1 MTRPQTMAAYQRGIQ
16 KPALCE
22 LLPVREYLDGVMVQT
37 DGSVVAGYELS
48 GLNSFYHD
56 DEMRNR
62 SKHAL
67 EALIRSLPERSMRLQ
82 MRFEITEGL
91 GEVRSLY
98 PRLNR
103 NENRV
108 LQELDRMRL
117 AKWDSNE
124 ERGYYLRHLLHAY
137 FVWNPRTHHEMAE
150 RLQGKRNLFSLSA
163 EKCIQ
168 RNRRDHK
175 DLLSEF
181 SSLLAGVEQT
191 LVGTGMGVRRHT
203 DEEMFQEAKRALNPV
218 WEDRSPLRRPEFA
231 LEYRSARS
239 QVVNTSIEDEQEN
252 YIQVG
257 GLLYAL
263 VSVKDLPDGT
273 FPGILRELMVLDF
286 PITVNA
292 EVTIPDQTKVL
303 EHFKGRLRRMQA
315 AQRDSNGAFK
325 INVEAQVAQS
335 QLQEVLQAV
344 ISSSLKV
351 CNYSM
356 VIAVRTSRP
365 IVSRADLEEARRT
378 LNDRRQ
384 RVVHAVT
391 RMNGARAIPE
401 SLAQRRLF
409 IGSLPGM
416 CQENKRDLSCLTLH
430 GADLL
435 PIEMPWRG
443 TPQSPLMLLET
454 PYRQLI
460 PFSPYDPSIGDANML
475 FLAKSGGGKTF
486 MAQMFLLMMARANP
500 LISIVE
506 RGDSYRPLVEL
517 MGGRVIEVDLEGSET
532 LNPWDLPPGE
542 NQPTKDKIAFLKNLT
557 RHMIGDL
564 GQTDTSLL
572 DNILSEAIAKVYK
585 RAAVRSGNKT
595 PTYTDLKNELSTWT
609 DEERIDHIRQLAQLA
624 GVALRQWTGEK
635 GVYSK
640 LFDRHTTIRTDAN
653 WLFFNIEGL
662 SSDPRLETA
671 MSMLIAQSMSERAS
685 GRSGQPSITVLDECW
700 ALLESPVLAD
710 CVVQLFRTARKRGA
724 SVWGISQTLEDFV
737 GTRQRPKEHGAGIL
751 RNTSVKVIGQQPGDV
766 SPLVEHL
773 SLNEVA
779 LNEIKRFSSP
789 RKGKSAEAL
798 LVLGEKSETTQT
810 VRLVPTPVEYWVA
823 TTYPRE
829 RAYRNYFLTVPRNH
843 GRPLIDLYTE
853 LGQRFP
859 VGLASEDVLP
869 EEASGAVQVA
879 LENAKRARGVAVPA
893 GGAE

>member
-1 MTRPQTMAAYQRGIQ
+1 MMPQTRSKHDDILH

-22 LLPVREYLDGVMVQT
+22 LLPIREYLDGVAVQT
-37 DGSVVAGYELS
+37 DGSVVAGYELA

-56 DEMRNR
+56 DEIRNR
-62 SKHAL
+62 SKHSL

-91 GEVRSLY
+91 GEIRSIY

-108 LQELDRMRL
+108 LQEIDRLRMAR
-117 AKWDSNE
+117 WDESE
-124 ERGYYLRHLLHAY
+124 ARGHYLRHLLHAY
-137 FVWNPRTHHEMAE
+137 FVWNPRIHHEVVE
-150 RLQGKRNLFSLSA
+150 QLQGKKNFFSLSA
-163 EKCIQ
+163 EKCIA
-168 RNRRDHK
+168 RERREHE

-191 LVGTGMGVRRHT
+191 LVATGMGVRRLT
-203 DEEMFQEAKRALNPV
+203 EEELFQEAKRALNPV
-218 WEDRSPLRRPEFA
+218 LNDRSPLRRPEYS
-231 LEYRSARS
+231 LQYRSARS
-239 QVVNTSIEDEQEN
+239 QITNTSVEDEQEN
-252 YIQVG
+252 HIQVG
-257 GLLYAL
+257 GLLYTF
-263 VSVKDLPDGT
+263 VSLKDLPDGT

-286 PITVNA
+286 PIVVNA
-292 EVTIPDQTKVL
+292 EITIPDQTKVL

-315 AQRDSNGAFK
+315 AQLDSNGAFK
-325 INVEAQVAQS
+325 INVEAQVAQR
-335 QLQEVLQAV
+335 QLQDVLQAV

-356 VIAVRTSRP
+356 IIAVRTSKP
-365 IVSRADLEEARRT
+365 IASRADLEDARRT

-384 RVVHAVT
+384 RVIHAVT

-401 SLAQRRLF
+401 SLAQRRLWV
-409 IGSLPGM
+409 GSLPGM
-416 CQENKRDLSCLTLH
+416 SQDNKRDLSCLTLH

-435 PIEMPWRG
+435 PIEMPWHG

-532 LNPWDLPPGE
+532 LNPWDLPLGAT
-542 NQPTKDKIAFLKNLT
+542 QPTKDKVAFLKNLT

-564 GQTDTSLL
+564 GQADTALL
-572 DNILSEAIAKVYK
+572 DNILSEAIVKVYK
-585 RAAVRSGNKT
+585 RASVRAGTKT

-671 MSMLIAQSMSERAS
+671 MSMLIAQAMSERAS
-685 GRSGQPSITVLDECW
+685 GKSGQPSITVLDECW

-737 GTRQRPKEHGAGIL
+737 GTKQRPKEHGAGIL

-766 SPLVEHL
+766 TPLIDHL

-779 LNEIKRFSSP
+779 LGEIKRFSSP
-789 RKGKSAEAL
+789 RKGRSAEAL
-798 LVLGEKSETTQT
+798 LVLGEKAETTQT
-810 VRLVPTPVEYWVA
+810 IRLMPTSVDYWVA

-829 RAYRNYFLTVPRNH
+829 RAYRRYFLELERNRS
-843 GRPLIDLYTE
+843 RPLIDVYVE
-853 LGQRFP
+853 LGQTFP
-859 VGLASEDVLP
+859 QGLAAEEILP
-869 EEASGAVQVA
+869 EEASGSVQAAMEKPIRRAVMGDPAQVG
-879 LENAKRARGVAVPA
+879 RD
-893 GGAE
+893 

>member
-1 MTRPQTMAAYQRGIQ
+1 
-16 KPALCE
+16 
-22 LLPVREYLDGVMVQT
+22 
-37 DGSVVAGYELS
+37 
-48 GLNSFYHD
+48 
-56 DEMRNR
+56 
-62 SKHAL
+62 
-67 EALIRSLPERSMRLQ
+67 MRLQ
-82 MRFEITEGL
+82 MRFEITEGI
-91 GEVRSLY
+91 GDVRAAY
-98 PRLNR
+98 PRMNR
-103 NENRV
+103 NENPV
-108 LQELDRMRL
+108 LQDIDRMRMER
-117 AKWDSNE
+117 WDSNE
-124 ERGYYLRHLLHAY
+124 ARGYYLRHPLHAY
-137 FVWNPRTHHEMAE
+137 FIWNPRTHHELAD
-150 RLQGKRNLFSLSA
+150 RLQGKKKSLFSFSV
-163 EKCIQ
+163 EKCIE
-168 RNRRDHK
+168 RERREHE

-191 LVGTGMGVRRHT
+191 LVATGMGVRRMT
-203 DEEMFQEAKRALNPV
+203 DEEMFQEAKRGLNPV
-218 WEDRSPLRRPEFA
+218 FNDRSPLRRPDYA
-231 LEYRSARS
+231 LQYRSARS
-239 QVVNTSIEDEQEN
+239 QITNTSIEDEQEN
-252 YIQVG
+252 YLQVG
-257 GLLYAL
+257 GLLYTF
-263 VSVKDLPDGT
+263 VSMKDLPDGT
-273 FPGILRELMVLDF
+273 FPGMLRELLVLDF
-286 PITVNA
+286 PIVVDA

-325 INVEAQVAQS
+325 INVEAQVAQN
-335 QLQEVLQAV
+335 QLQDVLQAV

-356 VIAVRTSRP
+356 VIAVRTSKP
-365 IVSRADLEEARRT
+365 IVSRADLEEAQRT

-401 SLAQRRLF
+401 SLAQRRLL

-416 CQENKRDLSCLTLH
+416 GQENKRDLSCLTLH
-430 GADLL
+430 AADLM
-435 PIEMPWRG
+435 PIETPWSG

-475 FLAKSGGGKTF
+475 FMAKSGGGKTF

-517 MGGRVIEVDLEGSET
+517 MGGRVIEVDLEGAET
-532 LNPWDLPPGE
+532 LNPWDLSPGAV
-542 NQPTKDKIAFLKNLT
+542 QPTKDKIAFLKNLT

-585 RAAVRSGNKT
+585 RASVRADNKT
-595 PTYTDLKNELSTWT
+595 PTYTDLRNELSTWT
-609 DEERIDHIRQLAQLA
+609 DEERIEHIRQLAQLA
-624 GVALRQWTGEK
+624 AVALRQWTGEK

-671 MSMLIAQSMSERAS
+671 MSMLIAQAMSERAS
-685 GRSGQPSITVLDECW
+685 GKSGEPSITVLDECW

-737 GTRQRPKEHGAGIL
+737 GTKQRPKEHGAGIL

-779 LNEIKRFSSP
+779 LAEIKRFASP
-789 RKGKSAEAL
+789 RKGKSAEIL
-798 LVLGEKSETTQT
+798 LVLGEKAETTQT
-810 VRLVPTPVEYWVA
+810 IRLVPTPVDYWVA

-829 RAYRNYFLTVPRNH
+829 RAYRTYFFKLERNRK
-843 GRPLIDLYTE
+843 RPLIDVYRE
-853 LGQRFP
+853 LAERFP
-859 VGLASEDVLP
+859 HGLADEEVLP
-869 EEASGAVQVA
+869 EEASGKVQQAVA
-879 LENAKRARGVAVPA
+879 ERRERFAAAGV
-893 GGAE
+893 

>member
-1 MTRPQTMAAYQRGIQ
+1 MMKPQTVAKHDESLR

-22 LLPVREYLDGVMVQT
+22 LLPVREYLDGVMVQV
-37 DGSVVAGYELS
+37 DGSLVAGYELD

-56 DEMRNR
+56 DDMRNR

-82 MRFEITEGL
+82 MRFEITEGI
-91 GEVRSLY
+91 GDVRTAY

-103 NENRV
+103 NENPV
-108 LQELDRMRL
+108 LQEIDRLRMKR
-117 AKWDSNE
+117 WDANAAS
-124 ERGYYLRHLLHAY
+124 GYYLRHLLHAY
-137 FVWNPRTHHEMAE
+137 FIWNPRIHHELAE
-150 RLQGKRNLFSLSA
+150 KLQGKKRSWFSLSV
-163 EKCIQ
+163 EKCID
-168 RNRRDHK
+168 RERRDHE

-191 LVGTGMGVRRHT
+191 LVATGMSVRRMT

-218 WEDRSPLRRPEFA
+218 FDDRSPLRRA
-231 LEYRSARS
+231 DYSLAYRSARS
-239 QVVNTSIEDEQEN
+239 QLTNTSIEDEQES
-252 YIQVG
+252 YLQIG
-257 GLLYAL
+257 GLLYTF
-263 VSVKDLPDGT
+263 VSMKDLPDGT
-273 FPGILRELMVLDF
+273 FPGMLRELLVLDF
-286 PITVNA
+286 PIVVNA
-292 EVTIPDQTKVL
+292 EVTIPDQTKIL
-303 EHFKGRLRRMQA
+303 DHFKGRLRRMQA
-315 AQRDSNGAFK
+315 AQRDSHGGFK

-356 VIAVRTSRP
+356 VIAVRTSKP
-365 IVSRADLEEARRT
+365 IVRRVDLEEAQRT

-409 IGSLPGM
+409 IGNLPGM
-416 CQENKRDLSCLTLH
+416 GQENKRDQSCLTLH
-430 GADLL
+430 AADLL
-435 PIEMPWRG
+435 PIETPWQG
-443 TPQSPLMLLET
+443 TPQSPLLLLDT

-460 PFSPYDPSIGDANML
+460 PFSPYDPAIGDANML
-475 FLAKSGGGKTF
+475 FMAKSGGGKTF

-506 RGDSYRPLVEL
+506 RGDSYRPIVEL
-517 MGGRVIEVDLEGSET
+517 MGGRVIEVNLEGSET

-542 NQPTKDKIAFLKNLT
+542 IQPTKDKIAFLKNLT

-564 GQTDTSLL
+564 GQSDTSLL
-572 DNILSEAIAKVYK
+572 DNILAEAIAKVYK
-585 RAAVRSGNKT
+585 RASVRADNKT
-595 PTYTDLKNELSTWT
+595 PTYTDLRNELSTWT
-609 DEERIDHIRQLAQLA
+609 DEERIDHIRHLAQLA
-624 GVALRQWTGEK
+624 AVALRQWTGDK

-640 LFDRHTTIRTDAN
+640 LFDRHTTIRIDAN

-685 GRSGQPSITVLDECW
+685 GKSGQPSITVLDECW
-700 ALLESPVLAD
+700 SLLESPVLAD

-737 GTRQRPKEHGAGIL
+737 GTKQKPKEHGAGIL
-751 RNTSVKVIGQQPGDV
+751 RNASVKVIGQQPGDV
-766 SPLVEHL
+766 SPLVENL
-773 SLNEVA
+773 GLNDVA
-779 LNEIKRFSSP
+779 LNEIKRFSAP
-789 RKGKSAEAL
+789 RKGRSADVL

-810 VRLVPTPVEYWVA
+810 IRLVPTAVDYWVA

-829 RAYRNYFLTVPRNH
+829 RAYRTFFLALEKSRN
-843 GRPLIDLYTE
+843 RPLIETYRE
-853 LGQRFP
+853 LGERFP
-859 VGLASEDVLP
+859 HGLADVDILP
-869 EEASGAVQVA
+869 EEASGAVQDA
-879 LENAKRARGVAVPA
+879 SAQRRAVNYSAIGV
-893 GGAE
+893 

>member
-1 MTRPQTMAAYQRGIQ
+1 MTRPQTLAAYQRGIQ

-22 LLPVREYLDGVMVQT
+22 LLPIREYLDGVMVQT

-91 GEVRSLY
+91 GEVRSVY

-108 LQELDRMRL
+108 LQELDRMRMVR
-117 AKWDSNE
+117 WDSND
-124 ERGYYLRHLLHAY
+124 ERGFYLRHLLHAY

-150 RLQGKRNLFSLSA
+150 QLQGKRNLFSLSA

-168 RNRRDHK
+168 RNRQEHE

-191 LVGTGMGVRRHT
+191 LVGTGMGVRRLT
-203 DEEMFQEAKRALNPV
+203 DEEMFREAKRALSPV

-239 QVVNTSIEDEQEN
+239 QVTNTSIEDEQEN
-252 YIQVG
+252 YVQIG

-263 VSVKDLPDGT
+263 VSIKDLPDGT

-542 NQPTKDKIAFLKNLT
+542 TQPTKDKIAFLKNLT

-585 RAAVRSGNKT
+585 RALVRAGNKT

-640 LFDRHTTIRTDAN
+640 LFDRHTTIRTDTN

-671 MSMLIAQSMSERAS
+671 MSMLIAQAMSDRAS
-685 GRSGQPSITVLDECW
+685 GKSGQPSITVLDECW

-751 RNTSVKVIGQQPGDV
+751 RNTSVKVVGQQPGDV
-766 SPLVEHL
+766 SPLIEHL

-789 RKGKSAEAL
+789 RKGKSGEAL
-798 LVLGEKSETTQT
+798 LVLGEKAETTQT
-810 VRLVPTPVEYWVA
+810 IRLVPTPVEYWVA

-829 RAYRNYFLTVPRNH
+829 RAYRNYFLNAPRNQ
-843 GRPLIDLYTE
+843 GRPLIDIYGD
-853 LGQRFP
+853 LGQQFP
-859 VGLASEDVLP
+859 HGLASEDLLP
-869 EEASGAVQVA
+869 EEASGGVQAA
-879 LENAKRARGVAVPA
+879 LEGSKRGRNVAVS
-893 GGAE
+893 AEGPK

>member
-1 MTRPQTMAAYQRGIQ
+1 MMTPLTLAKHEESLR

-22 LLPVREYLDGVMVQT
+22 LLPVREYLDGVMVQV
-37 DGSVVAGYELS
+37 DGSLVAGYELS

-56 DEMRNR
+56 DDLRNR

-82 MRFEITEGL
+82 MRFEITEGI
-91 GEVRSLY
+91 GDVRWAY

-103 NENRV
+103 NENAV
-108 LQELDRMRL
+108 LQEIDRLRMQR
-117 AKWDSNE
+117 WDVNE
-124 ERGYYLRHLLHAY
+124 ARGYYLRHLLHAY
-137 FVWNPRTHHEMAE
+137 FIWNPRIHHELAE
-150 RLQGKRNLFSLSA
+150 KLQGKKRSFFSLSV
-163 EKCIQ
+163 EKCAE
-168 RNRRDHK
+168 RERREHE

-191 LVGTGMGVRRHT
+191 LVATGMGVRRMA
-203 DEEMFQEAKRALNPV
+203 DDEMFLEAKRALNPV
-218 WEDRSPLRRPEFA
+218 FDDRSPLRRAEYS
-231 LEYRSARS
+231 LTYRSPRT
-239 QVVNTSIEDEQEN
+239 QITNTSIEDEQEN
-252 YIQVG
+252 YLQIG
-257 GLLYAL
+257 GLLYTL
-263 VSVKDLPDGT
+263 VSMKDLPDGT
-273 FPGILRELMVLDF
+273 FPGILRELLVLDF
-286 PITVNA
+286 PIIVNA
-292 EVTIPDQTKVL
+292 EVTIPDQTKIL

-315 AQRDSNGAFK
+315 AQRDSRGGFK

-351 CNYSM
+351 CNYSL
-356 VIAVRTSRP
+356 VIAVRTSKP
-365 IVSRADLEEARRT
+365 IVSRADLEEAQRT

-401 SLAQRRLF
+401 SLAQRRLL

-416 CQENKRDLSCLTLH
+416 AQENKRDLSCLTLH
-430 GADLL
+430 AADLL
-435 PIEMPWRG
+435 PIETPWQG
-443 TPQSPLMLLET
+443 TPQSPLMLLDT
-454 PYRQLI
+454 PYRHLI

-500 LISIVE
+500 MISIVE

-517 MGGRVIEVDLEGSET
+517 MGGRVIEIDLEGTET

-542 NQPTKDKIAFLKNLT
+542 IQPTKDKIAYLKNLT

-564 GQTDTSLL
+564 GQSDTSLL

-585 RAAVRSGNKT
+585 RVAVRADNKT
-595 PTYTDLKNELSTWT
+595 PTFTDLRNELSTWT
-609 DEERIDHIRQLAQLA
+609 DEERLEHIRQLAQLA
-624 GVALRQWTGEK
+624 AVALRQWTGEK

-662 SSDPRLETA
+662 SVDSRLETA
-671 MSMLIAQSMSERAS
+671 MSMLIAQAMSERAS
-685 GRSGQPSITVLDECW
+685 GKSGQPSITVLDECW
-700 ALLESPVLAD
+700 SLLESPVLAD

-737 GTRQRPKEHGAGIL
+737 GTKQRPKEHGAGIL
-751 RNTSVKVIGQQPGDV
+751 RNASVKVIGQQPGDV

-773 SLNEVA
+773 ALNEVA
-779 LNEIKRFSSP
+779 LSEIKRFSAP
-789 RKGKSAEAL
+789 RKGRSAEAL
-798 LVLGEKSETTQT
+798 LVLGEKAETTQT
-810 VRLVPTPVEYWVA
+810 IRLEPTPVDYWVA

-829 RAYRNYFLTVPRNH
+829 RAYRTYFLGLERNRQ
-843 GRPLIDLYTE
+843 RPLIDLYRE
-853 LGQRFP
+853 LGEQFP
-859 VGLASEDVLP
+859 HGLADVDVLP
-869 EEASGAVQVA
+869 EEASSAVQQASTRRREVNYSA
-879 LENAKRARGVAVPA
+879 VGV
-893 GGAE
+893 

>member
-1 MTRPQTMAAYQRGIQ
+1 MTPRTLAKHNESLR

-22 LLPVREYLDGVMVQT
+22 LLPVREYLDGVMVQA
-37 DGSVVAGYELS
+37 DGSLVAGYHLT

-56 DEMRNR
+56 DDMRNR
-62 SKHAL
+62 SKRAL

-82 MRFEITEGL
+82 MRFEITEGI
-91 GEVRSLY
+91 GDARAMY

-103 NENRV
+103 NENPA
-108 LQELDRMRL
+108 LQEIDRLRMQR
-117 AKWDSNE
+117 WDENRA
-124 ERGYYLRHLLHAY
+124 RGYYLRHLLHAY
-137 FVWNPRTHHEMAE
+137 FIWNPRIHRELTEK
-150 RLQGKRNLFSLSA
+150 LQGKKRSFFSLSV
-163 EKCIQ
+163 EKCID
-168 RNRRDHK
+168 RERREHE

-191 LVGTGMGVRRHT
+191 LVATGMGVGRMT
-203 DEEMFQEAKRALNPV
+203 DEEMFLEAKRALNPV
-218 WEDRSPLRRPEFA
+218 VDDRSPLRRAEYS
-231 LEYRSARS
+231 LIYRSARH
-239 QVVNTSIEDEQEN
+239 QITNTSIEDEEEN
-252 YIQVG
+252 FLQVG
-257 GLLYAL
+257 GLLYTF
-263 VSVKDLPDGT
+263 VSMKDLPDGT
-273 FPGILRELMVLDF
+273 FPGILRELLVLDF
-286 PITVNA
+286 PIIVNA
-292 EVTIPDQTKVL
+292 EITIPDQTKVL

-315 AQRDSNGAFK
+315 AQRDSHGSFK

-351 CNYSM
+351 CSYSM
-356 VIAVRTSRP
+356 VIAVRTSKP
-365 IVSRADLEEARRT
+365 IVSRADLEEAQRT

-409 IGSLPGM
+409 IGNLPGM
-416 CQENKRDLSCLTLH
+416 GQENKRDLSCLTLH

-435 PIEMPWRG
+435 PIETPWQG
-443 TPQSPLMLLET
+443 TPQSPLILLDT

-460 PFSPYDPSIGDANML
+460 PFSPYDPSMGDANML

-542 NQPTKDKIAFLKNLT
+542 IQPTKDKIAFLKNLT

-564 GQTDTSLL
+564 GQSDTSLL
-572 DNILSEAIAKVYK
+572 DNILAEAIAKVYK
-585 RAAVRSGNKT
+585 RTSVRADNKT
-595 PTYTDLKNELSTWT
+595 PTYTDLRNELSTWT
-609 DEERIDHIRQLAQLA
+609 DEDRIDHIRQLAQLA
-624 GVALRQWTGEK
+624 AVALRQWTGEK

-662 SSDPRLETA
+662 SADSRLETA
-671 MSMLIAQSMSERAS
+671 MSMLIAQAMSERAS
-685 GRSGQPSITVLDECW
+685 GKSGEPSITVLDECW
-700 ALLESPVLAD
+700 SLLESPVLAD

-737 GTRQRPKEHGAGIL
+737 GTKHRPKEHGPGIL
-751 RNTSVKVIGQQPGDV
+751 RNASVKVIGQQPGDV

-773 SLNEVA
+773 GLNEVA
-779 LNEIKRFSSP
+779 LSEIKRFSTP
-789 RKGKSAEAL
+789 RKGRSAEVL

-810 VRLVPTPVEYWVA
+810 VRLVPTPVDYWVA

-829 RAYRNYFLTVPRNH
+829 RAYRAYCLRLERN
-843 GRPLIDLYTE
+843 RERSLIDVYRE
-853 LGQRFP
+853 LGERFP
-859 VGLASEDVLP
+859 HGLADVDILP
-869 EEASGAVQVA
+869 EEASGAVQQA
-879 LENAKRARGVAVPA
+879 SARRREINYIAAGV
-893 GGAE
+893 

>member
-1 MTRPQTMAAYQRGIQ
+1 MMPLTNAKHQESLR

-22 LLPVREYLDGVMVQT
+22 LLPVREYLDGIMVQV
-37 DGSVVAGYELS
+37 DGSVVAGYDLT
-48 GLNSFYHD
+48 GINSFYHD
-56 DEMRNR
+56 DDMRNR
-62 SKHAL
+62 SKRGL
-67 EALIRSLPERSMRLQ
+67 EALIRSLPERAMRLQ
-82 MRFEITEGL
+82 MRFEITEGI
-91 GEVRSLY
+91 GDVRRAY
-98 PRLNR
+98 PALNR
-103 NENRV
+103 NENLV
-108 LQELDRMRL
+108 LQEIDRLRMQ
-117 AKWDSNE
+117 KWDANQAK
-124 ERGYYLRHLLHAY
+124 GHYLRHLLHAY
-137 FVWNPRTHHEMAE
+137 FVWNPRIHHELADK
-150 RLQGKRNLFSLSA
+150 LQGKKRSLFSMSV
-163 EKCIQ
+163 EKCIE
-168 RNRRDHK
+168 RERREHE

-181 SSLLAGVEQT
+181 GSLLAGVEQT
-191 LVGTGMGVRRHT
+191 LVATGMGVRRMS
-203 DEEMFQEAKRALNPV
+203 DEEMFLEAKRALNPAHD
-218 WEDRSPLRRPEFA
+218 DRSPLRRSDYC

-239 QVVNTSIEDEQEN
+239 QITNTSIEDEQEN
-252 YIQVG
+252 YLQIG
-257 GLLYAL
+257 GVLY
-263 VSVKDLPDGT
+263 SFISMKDLPDGT
-273 FPGILRELMVLDF
+273 FPGILRELLVLDF
-286 PITVNA
+286 PIIVNA
-292 EVTIPDQTKVL
+292 EVTIPDQTKIL

-315 AQRDSNGAFK
+315 AQRDSSGAFK

-356 VIAVRTSRP
+356 VIAIRTSKP
-365 IVSRADLEEARRT
+365 IVSRADLEDAQRI

-435 PIEMPWRG
+435 PIETPWQG
-443 TPQSPLMLLET
+443 TPQSPLLLLET

-475 FLAKSGGGKTF
+475 FMAKSGGGKTF

-532 LNPWDLPPGE
+532 LNPWDLPRNE
-542 NQPTKDKIAFLKNLT
+542 IQPTKDKIAFLKNLT

-564 GQTDTSLL
+564 GQSDTSLL

-585 RAAVRSGNKT
+585 RASVRADNKT
-595 PTYTDLKNELSTWT
+595 PTYTDLRNELSTWT
-609 DEERIDHIRQLAQLA
+609 DEERIEHIRQLAQLA
-624 GVALRQWTGEK
+624 AVALRQWTGEK

-671 MSMLIAQSMSERAS
+671 MSMLIAQAMSDRAS

-751 RNTSVKVIGQQPGDV
+751 RNASVKVIGQQPGDV
-766 SPLVEHL
+766 SPLIEHL
-773 SLNEVA
+773 ALNDVA
-779 LNEIKRFSSP
+779 LSEIKRFSSP
-789 RKGKSAEAL
+789 RKGKSAEVL

-810 VRLVPTPVEYWVA
+810 IRLIPTPVDYWVA

-829 RAYRNYFLTVPRNH
+829 RAYRAYF
-843 GRPLIDLYTE
+843 
-853 LGQRFP
+853 
-859 VGLASEDVLP
+859 VGLEQSRSLSPIEVYRQLGDLFPNGLADVEMLP
-869 EEASGAVQVA
+869 EEASGAVQLAAAQQSHRRV
-879 LENAKRARGVAVPA
+879 RA
-893 GGAE
+893 AEV

>member
-1 MTRPQTMAAYQRGIQ
+1 
-16 KPALCE
+16 
-22 LLPVREYLDGVMVQT
+22 
-37 DGSVVAGYELS
+37 
-48 GLNSFYHD
+48 
-56 DEMRNR
+56 
-62 SKHAL
+62 
-67 EALIRSLPERSMRLQ
+67 RLQ

-91 GEVRSLY
+91 GEVRSIY

-103 NENRV
+103 NENSV
-108 LQELDRMRL
+108 LQKLDRMRI
-117 AKWDSNE
+117 ARWDSNE
-124 ERGYYLRHLLHAY
+124 ERGFYLRHLLHAY
-137 FVWNPRTHHEMAE
+137 FVWNPSTHHEMAE
-150 RLQGKRNLFSLSA
+150 RLQGKRNLFNLSA
-163 EKCIQ
+163 AKCIQ
-168 RNRRDHK
+168 RTRQDHE

-191 LVGTGMGVRRHT
+191 LVGTGMEVRRLT
-203 DEEMFQEAKRALNPV
+203 DEEMFLEAKRALNPV
-218 WEDRSPLRRPEFA
+218 LDDRSSLRRPEFA
-231 LEYRSARS
+231 LAYRSARS
-239 QVVNTSIEDEQEN
+239 QVTNTSIEDEQEN
-252 YIQVG
+252 YIQIG

-365 IVSRADLEEARRT
+365 IVSRADLEDARRL

-416 CQENKRDLSCLTLH
+416 CRENKRDLSCLTLH

-542 NQPTKDKIAFLKNLT
+542 SQPTKDKIAFLKNLT

-585 RAAVRSGNKT
+585 RASVRSGNKT

-671 MSMLIAQSMSERAS
+671 MSMLIAQAMSDRAS
-685 GRSGQPSITVLDECW
+685 GKSGQPSITVLDECW

-737 GTRQRPKEHGAGIL
+737 GTRQRPKE
-751 RNTSVKVIGQQPGDV
+751 
-766 SPLVEHL
+766 
-773 SLNEVA
+773 
-779 LNEIKRFSSP
+779 
-789 RKGKSAEAL
+789 
-798 LVLGEKSETTQT
+798 
-810 VRLVPTPVEYWVA
+810 
-823 TTYPRE
+823 
-829 RAYRNYFLTVPRNH
+829 
-843 GRPLIDLYTE
+843 
-853 LGQRFP
+853 
-859 VGLASEDVLP
+859 
-869 EEASGAVQVA
+869 
-879 LENAKRARGVAVPA
+879 
-893 GGAE
+893 

>member
-1 MTRPQTMAAYQRGIQ
+1 MMKPQTLAKHDESLR

-22 LLPVREYLDGVMVQT
+22 LLPVREYLDGAMVQA
-37 DGSVVAGYELS
+37 DGSLVAGYELD

-56 DEMRNR
+56 DDMRNR

-82 MRFEITEGL
+82 MRFEIAEGI
-91 GEVRSLY
+91 GDVRSAY

-103 NENRV
+103 NDNPV
-108 LQELDRMRL
+108 LQQIDRLRMER
-117 AKWDSNE
+117 WDARAAN
-124 ERGYYLRHLLHAY
+124 GYYLRHLLHAY
-137 FVWNPRTHHEMAE
+137 FIWNPRIHHELAE
-150 RLQGKRNLFSLSA
+150 KLQGKKKSWFSLSV

-168 RNRRDHK
+168 RERREHE
-175 DLLSEF
+175 DLFSEF

-191 LVGTGMGVRRHT
+191 LVATGMGVRRMT
-203 DEEMFQEAKRALNPV
+203 DEEMFLEAKRALNPTFD
-218 WEDRSPLRRPEFA
+218 DRSPLRHAEYSLA
-231 LEYRSARS
+231 YRSARS
-239 QVVNTSIEDEQEN
+239 QITNTSIEDEQEN
-252 YIQVG
+252 YLQVG
-257 GLLYAL
+257 GLLYTF
-263 VSVKDLPDGT
+263 VSMKDLPDGT
-273 FPGILRELMVLDF
+273 FPGMLRELLVLDF
-286 PITVNA
+286 PIVVNA
-292 EVTIPDQTKVL
+292 EVTIPDQTKIL
-303 EHFKGRLRRMQA
+303 EHFKSRLRRMQA
-315 AQRDSNGAFK
+315 AQRDSHGGFK

-356 VIAVRTSRP
+356 VIAVRTSKPIFTRP
-365 IVSRADLEEARRT
+365 DLEEAQRT
-378 LNDRRQ
+378 LHERRQ

-409 IGSLPGM
+409 VGSLPGM
-416 CQENKRDLSCLTLH
+416 GQENKRDSSCLTLH
-430 GADLL
+430 AADLL
-435 PIEMPWRG
+435 PIETPWVG
-443 TPQSPLMLLET
+443 TPQSPLLLLDT

-460 PFSPYDPSIGDANML
+460 PFSPYDPAMGDANML
-475 FLAKSGGGKTF
+475 FMAKSGGGKTF

-542 NQPTKDKIAFLKNLT
+542 IQPTKDKIAFLKNLT

-564 GQTDTSLL
+564 GQSDTSLL
-572 DNILSEAIAKVYK
+572 DNILSEAIGKVYK
-585 RAAVRSGNKT
+585 RASVRADNKT
-595 PTYTDLKNELSTWT
+595 PTYTDLRNELSTWT
-609 DEERIDHIRQLAQLA
+609 DEERIEHIRHLAQLA
-624 GVALRQWTGEK
+624 AVALRQWTGDK

-662 SSDPRLETA
+662 SSDSRLETA
-671 MSMLIAQSMSERAS
+671 MSMLIAQAMSERAS
-685 GRSGQPSITVLDECW
+685 GKSGQPSITVLDECW

-737 GTRQRPKEHGAGIL
+737 GTKQKPKEHGAGIL
-751 RNTSVKVIGQQPGDV
+751 RNASVKVIGQQPGDV
-766 SPLVEHL
+766 SPLVENL
-773 SLNEVA
+773 ALNEVA
-779 LNEIKRFSSP
+779 LNEIKRFSTP
-789 RKGKSAEAL
+789 QKGRSADIL

-810 VRLVPTPVEYWVA
+810 IRLVPTPVDYWVA

-829 RAYRNYFLTVPRNH
+829 RAYRAYILALERNRN
-843 GRPLIDLYTE
+843 RPLIEMYRE
-853 LGQRFP
+853 LGERFP
-859 VGLASEDVLP
+859 HGLAAMDVLP
-869 EEASGAVQVA
+869 EEASGAVQQASAQQRVVNYSA
-879 LENAKRARGVAVPA
+879 IGV
-893 GGAE
+893 

>member
-1 MTRPQTMAAYQRGIQ
+1 MTPRTLAKHDESLR

-22 LLPVREYLDGVMVQT
+22 LLPVREYLDGVMVQV
-37 DGSVVAGYELS
+37 DGSLVAGYELA

-56 DEMRNR
+56 DDLRNR

-82 MRFEITEGL
+82 MRFEITEGI
-91 GEVRSLY
+91 GDARSAY

-103 NENRV
+103 NENPA
-108 LQELDRMRL
+108 LQEIDRLRMKR
-117 AKWDSNE
+117 WDANE
-124 ERGYYLRHLLHAY
+124 ARGYFMRHLLHAY
-137 FVWNPRTHHEMAE
+137 FIWNPRVHHELAE
-150 RLQGKRNLFSLSA
+150 KLQGKKRSLFSLSV
-163 EKCIQ
+163 EKCIE
-168 RNRRDHK
+168 RERREHE

-191 LVGTGMGVRRHT
+191 LVATGMGVRRMA
-203 DEEMFQEAKRALNPV
+203 DDEMFLEAKRALNPTFD
-218 WEDRSPLRRPEFA
+218 DRSPLRRAEFS
-231 LEYRSARS
+231 LTYRSARG
-239 QVVNTSIEDEQEN
+239 QITNTSIEDEQEN
-252 YIQVG
+252 YMQVG
-257 GLLYAL
+257 GLLYTF
-263 VSVKDLPDGT
+263 VSMKDLPDGT
-273 FPGILRELMVLDF
+273 FPGILRELLVLDF
-286 PITVNA
+286 PIVVNA
-292 EVTIPDQTKVL
+292 EVTIPDQTKIL

-315 AQRDSNGAFK
+315 AQRDSHGAFK

-351 CNYSM
+351 CSYSL
-356 VIAVRTSRP
+356 VIAVRTSKP
-365 IVSRADLEEARRT
+365 IVSRADLEEAQRT

-416 CQENKRDLSCLTLH
+416 SQENKRDLNCLTLH

-435 PIEMPWRG
+435 PIEMPWQG
-443 TPQSPLMLLET
+443 TPQSPLMLLDT

-460 PFSPYDPSIGDANML
+460 PFSPNDPSMGDANML

-500 LISIVE
+500 LISIIE

-532 LNPWDLPPGE
+532 LNPWDLPPAE
-542 NQPTKDKIAFLKNLT
+542 IQPTKDKIAFLTNLT

-564 GQTDTSLL
+564 GQSDTSLL

-585 RAAVRSGNKT
+585 RVAVRADNKT
-595 PTYTDLKNELSTWT
+595 PTYTDLRNELSTWT
-609 DEERIDHIRQLAQLA
+609 DEERLEHIRQLAQLA
-624 GVALRQWTGEK
+624 AVALRQWTGEK

-662 SSDPRLETA
+662 SADSRLETA
-671 MSMLIAQSMSERAS
+671 MSMLIAQAMSERAS
-685 GRSGQPSITVLDECW
+685 GKSGQPSITVLDECW
-700 ALLESPVLAD
+700 SLLESPVLAD

-737 GTRQRPKEHGAGIL
+737 GTKQRPKEHGAGIL
-751 RNTSVKVIGQQPGDV
+751 RNASVKVIGQQPGDV

-773 SLNEVA
+773 ALNEVA
-779 LNEIKRFSSP
+779 LSEIKRFSAP
-789 RKGKSAEAL
+789 RKGKSAEVL

-810 VRLVPTPVEYWVA
+810 IRLVPTPVDYWVA

-829 RAYRNYFLTVPRNH
+829 RAYRTYFLGLERN
-843 GRPLIDLYTE
+843 RRRSLIHRYRE
-853 LGQRFP
+853 LGERFP
-859 VGLASEDVLP
+859 HGLADANILP
-869 EEASGAVQVA
+869 EEASGDVQQASARRREVNYSAV
-879 LENAKRARGVAVPA
+879 GV
-893 GGAE
+893 

>member
-1 MTRPQTMAAYQRGIQ
+1 MAAYQRGIQ

-22 LLPVREYLDGVMVQT
+22 LLPVREYLDGVMVQI

-91 GEVRSLY
+91 GEVRSVY

-108 LQELDRMRL
+108 LQELDRMRM
-117 AKWDSNE
+117 ARWDSNQ
-124 ERGYYLRHLLHAY
+124 ERGFYLRHILHAY

-168 RNRRDHK
+168 RSRQEHE

-191 LVGTGMGVRRHT
+191 LVGTGMIVRRFT
-203 DEEMFQEAKRALNPV
+203 DEEMFHEAKRALNPV

-239 QVVNTSIEDEQEN
+239 QVTNTSIEDEQEN
-252 YIQVG
+252 YIQIG
-257 GLLYAL
+257 GLLFAL

-286 PITVNA
+286 PITVNT

-356 VIAVRTSRP
+356 VIAIRTSRP
-365 IVSRADLEEARRT
+365 IVSRADLEDARRT

-430 GADLL
+430 GADML

-542 NQPTKDKIAFLKNLT
+542 SQPTKDKIAFLKNLT

-585 RAAVRSGNKT
+585 RAAVRAGNKT

-662 SSDPRLETA
+662 SADPRLETA
-671 MSMLIAQSMSERAS
+671 MSMLIAQAMSERAS
-685 GRSGQPSITVLDECW
+685 GKSGQPSITVLDECW

-766 SPLVEHL
+766 SPLIEHL

-779 LNEIKRFSSP
+779 LNEIKRFSAP

-810 VRLVPTPVEYWVA
+810 IRLVPTPVEYWVA

-829 RAYRNYFLTVPRNH
+829 RAYRNYFLAAGRKH
-843 GRPLIDLYTE
+843 GRPLIDLYAE

-859 VGLASEDVLP
+859 QGLASEDVLP
-869 EEASGAVQVA
+869 EEASGAVQA
-879 LENAKRARGVAVPA
+879 AIEGSKRARTIAVPA
-893 GGAE
+893 GGVE

>member
-1 MTRPQTMAAYQRGIQ
+1 MMKPQTLAKHDESLR

-22 LLPVREYLDGVMVQT
+22 LLPVREYLDGVMVQV
-37 DGSVVAGYELS
+37 DGSLVAGYELD

-56 DEMRNR
+56 DDMRNR

-67 EALIRSLPERSMRLQ
+67 EALIRSLPERSIRLQ
-82 MRFEITEGL
+82 MRFEITEGI
-91 GEVRSLY
+91 GDVRSSY

-103 NENRV
+103 NENPG
-108 LQELDRMRL
+108 LQEIDRLRMKR
-117 AKWDSNE
+117 WDANAA
-124 ERGYYLRHLLHAY
+124 RGHYLRHLLHAY
-137 FVWNPRTHHEMAE
+137 FIWNPRIHHELAE
-150 RLQGKRNLFSLSA
+150 KLQGKKKSWFSLSV
-163 EKCIQ
+163 EKCIDRQ
-168 RNRRDHK
+168 RREHE

-191 LVGTGMGVRRHT
+191 LVATGMGARRMT
-203 DEEMFQEAKRALNPV
+203 DEEMFREAKRALNPV
-218 WEDRSPLRRPEFA
+218 FDDPSPLRRA
-231 LEYRSARS
+231 DYSLAYRSARS
-239 QVVNTSIEDEQEN
+239 QIVNTSIEDEQEN
-252 YIQVG
+252 YLQVG
-257 GLLYAL
+257 GLLYTF
-263 VSVKDLPDGT
+263 VSMKDLPDGT
-273 FPGILRELMVLDF
+273 FPGILRELLVLDF
-286 PITVNA
+286 PIVVNA
-292 EVTIPDQTKVL
+292 EVTIPDQTKIL

-315 AQRDSNGAFK
+315 AQRDSHGGFK

-356 VIAVRTSRP
+356 VISVRTSKP
-365 IVSRADLEEARRT
+365 IVSRADIEDART

-409 IGSLPGM
+409 IGNLPGM
-416 CQENKRDLSCLTLH
+416 GQENKRDLSCLTLH
-430 GADLL
+430 AADLL
-435 PIEMPWRG
+435 PIETPWQG
-443 TPQSPLMLLET
+443 TPQSPLLLLDT

-460 PFSPYDPSIGDANML
+460 PFSPYDPSMGDANML
-475 FLAKSGGGKTF
+475 FMAKSGGGKTF
-486 MAQMFLLMMARANP
+486 MAEMFLLMMARANP

-506 RGDSYRPLVEL
+506 RGDSYRPIVEL

-542 NQPTKDKIAFLKNLT
+542 IQPTKDKIAFLKNLT

-564 GQTDTSLL
+564 GQSDTSLL

-585 RAAVRSGNKT
+585 RASVRADNKT
-595 PTYTDLKNELSTWT
+595 PTYTDLRNELSTWT
-609 DEERIDHIRQLAQLA
+609 DEERIDHIRHLAQLA
-624 GVALRQWTGEK
+624 AVALRQWTGDK

-671 MSMLIAQSMSERAS
+671 MSMLIAQAMSERAS
-685 GRSGQPSITVLDECW
+685 GKSGQPSITVLDECW
-700 ALLESPVLAD
+700 SLLESPVLAD

-737 GTRQRPKEHGAGIL
+737 GTRQKPKEHGAGIL
-751 RNTSVKVIGQQPGDV
+751 RNASVKVIGQQPGDV
-766 SPLVEHL
+766 SPLVENL
-773 SLNEVA
+773 ALNDVA
-779 LNEIKRFSSP
+779 LNEIKRFSAP
-789 RKGKSAEAL
+789 RKGRSADVL

-810 VRLVPTPVEYWVA
+810 IRLVPTPVDYWVA

-829 RAYRNYFLTVPRNH
+829 RAYRAYFLALEKSRN
-843 GRPLIDLYTE
+843 RPLIETYRE
-853 LGQRFP
+853 LGERFP
-859 VGLASEDVLP
+859 HGLADVGILP
-869 EEASGAVQVA
+869 EEASGAVQEA
-879 LENAKRARGVAVPA
+879 CAQRRAINYSAIGV
-893 GGAE
+893 

>member
-1 MTRPQTMAAYQRGIQ
+1 MR

-22 LLPVREYLDGVMVQT
+22 LLPVREYLNGVMVRV
-37 DGSVVAGYELS
+37 DGSLVAGYELA

-56 DEMRNR
+56 DDMRNR
-62 SKHAL
+62 SKHSL
-67 EALIRSLPERSMRLQ
+67 EALVRSLPERSMRLQ
-82 MRFEITEGL
+82 MRFEITEGI

-98 PRLNR
+98 PRMNR
-103 NENRV
+103 NESPV
-108 LQELDRMRL
+108 LQATDRLRMER
-117 AKWDSNE
+117 WDANDG
-124 ERGYYLRHLLHAY
+124 RGYYLRHLLHAY
-137 FVWNPRTHHEMAE
+137 FIWNPRVHHELAD
-150 RLQGKRNLFSLSA
+150 RLQGRKRSYFSLSA
-163 EKCIQ
+163 EKCIE
-168 RNRRDHK
+168 RSRRDHE

-181 SSLLAGVEQT
+181 SSLMAGVEQT
-191 LVGTGMGVRRHT
+191 LVATGMGVRRMT

-218 WEDRSPLRRPEFA
+218 LDERSPLRRPEYS
-231 LEYRSARS
+231 LTYRSARS
-239 QVVNTSIEDEQEN
+239 QIVNTSIEDEQEN
-252 YIQVG
+252 HFQIG
-257 GLLYAL
+257 GLLY
-263 VSVKDLPDGT
+263 SVVCMKALPDGT
-273 FPGILRELMVLDF
+273 FPGILRELVVLDF
-286 PITVNA
+286 PIVVNA
-292 EVTIPDQTKVL
+292 EVTIPDQAKVL

-315 AQRDSNGAFK
+315 AQRDSQGGFK

-335 QLQEVLQAV
+335 QLQDVLQAV

-351 CNYSM
+351 CDYSM
-356 VIAVRTSRP
+356 AIVVRTSKP
-365 IVSRADLEEARRT
+365 IVSRTDVEESQRI

-401 SLAQRRLF
+401 SLAQRRLWF
-409 IGSLPGM
+409 GSLPGM
-416 CQENKRDLSCLTLH
+416 AQENKREVSCLTLH
-430 GADLL
+430 SADLL
-435 PIEMPWRG
+435 PVEMPWRG

-475 FLAKSGGGKTF
+475 FMAKSGGGKTF

-532 LNPWDLPPGE
+532 INPWDLPSKE
-542 NQPTKDKIAFLKNLT
+542 TQPAKDKIAFLKNLT

-585 RAAVRSGNKT
+585 RAAVRAGNKT
-595 PTYTDLKNELSTWT
+595 PTYIDLRNELATWT
-609 DEERIDHIRQLAQLA
+609 DEERIEHIRQLAQLA
-624 GVALRQWTGEK
+624 AVALRQWTGEK

-640 LFDRHTTIRTDAN
+640 LFDRHTTMRTDAN

-662 SSDPRLETA
+662 SSDARLETA
-671 MSMLIAQSMSERAS
+671 MSMLIAQAMSERAS
-685 GRSGQPSITVLDECW
+685 GKSGQPAITVLDECW

-773 SLNEVA
+773 SLNEIA
-779 LNEIKRFSSP
+779 LNEIKRFSAP
-789 RKGKSAEAL
+789 RKGRSAEAL

-810 VRLVPTPVEYWVA
+810 IRLAPTPIDYWVA
-823 TTYPRE
+823 TTYARE
-829 RAYRNYFLTVPRNH
+829 RAYRSYFLQLEDNRK
-843 GRPLIDLYTE
+843 RPLIEVYRE
-853 LGQRFP
+853 LAKRFP
-859 VGLASEDVLP
+859 QGLADEEMLP
-869 EEASGAVQVA
+869 EEASGAVQ
-879 LENAKRARGVAVPA
+879 RAATRKP
-893 GGAE
+893 

>member
-1 MTRPQTMAAYQRGIQ
+1 MTPRTLAKHNESLR

-22 LLPVREYLDGVMVQT
+22 LLPVREYLDGVMVQV
-37 DGSVVAGYELS
+37 DGSLVAGYELA

-56 DEMRNR
+56 DDMRNR

-82 MRFEITEGL
+82 MRFEITEGI
-91 GEVRSLY
+91 GDFRAMY

-103 NENRV
+103 NENPV
-108 LQELDRMRL
+108 LQEIDRLRMRR
-117 AKWDSNE
+117 WDANASQ
-124 ERGYYLRHLLHAY
+124 GYYLRHLLHAY
-137 FVWNPRTHHEMAE
+137 FIWNPRIHHELAE
-150 RLQGKRNLFSLSA
+150 KLQGKKRPFFSLSA
-163 EKCIQ
+163 EKCID
-168 RNRRDHK
+168 RERREHE

-191 LVGTGMGVRRHT
+191 LVATGMGVRRMS
-203 DEEMFQEAKRALNPV
+203 DEEMFLEAKRALNPV
-218 WEDRSPLRRPEFA
+218 LDDRSPLRRPDYS
-231 LEYRSARS
+231 LMYRSARS
-239 QVVNTSIEDEQEN
+239 QITNTSIEDEQEN
-252 YIQVG
+252 YLQVG
-257 GLLYAL
+257 GLLYTF
-263 VSVKDLPDGT
+263 VSMKDLPDGT
-273 FPGILRELMVLDF
+273 FPGILRELLVLDF
-286 PITVNA
+286 PIIVNA
-292 EVTIPDQTKVL
+292 EVTIPDQTKIL

-315 AQRDSNGAFK
+315 AQRDSHGGFK
-325 INVEAQVAQS
+325 INIEAQVAQS

-365 IVSRADLEEARRT
+365 IVSRGDLEEAQRT

-409 IGSLPGM
+409 IGNLPGM
-416 CQENKRDLSCLTLH
+416 GQENKRDLSCLTLH
-430 GADLL
+430 AADLL
-435 PIEMPWRG
+435 PIETPWHG
-443 TPQSPLMLLET
+443 TPQSPLILLDT

-460 PFSPYDPSIGDANML
+460 PFSPYDPSMGDANML
-475 FLAKSGGGKTF
+475 FMAKSGGGKTF

-532 LNPWDLPPGE
+532 LNPWDLPFGE
-542 NQPTKDKIAFLKNLT
+542 VQPTKDKIAFLKNLT

-564 GQTDTSLL
+564 GQSDTSLL

-585 RAAVRSGNKT
+585 RVAVRADNKT
-595 PTYTDLKNELSTWT
+595 PTFTDLRNELSTWT
-609 DEERIDHIRQLAQLA
+609 DEERLDHIRQLAQLA
-624 GVALRQWTGEK
+624 AVALRQWTGEK

-662 SSDPRLETA
+662 SADSRLETA
-671 MSMLIAQSMSERAS
+671 MSMLIAQAMSERAS
-685 GRSGQPSITVLDECW
+685 GKSGQPSITVLDECW

-737 GTRQRPKEHGAGIL
+737 GTKQRPKEHGAGIL
-751 RNTSVKVIGQQPGDV
+751 RNASVKVIGQQPGDV

-773 SLNEVA
+773 ALNEVA
-779 LNEIKRFSSP
+779 LSEVKRFSTP
-789 RKGKSAEAL
+789 RKGRSAEVL

-810 VRLVPTPVEYWVA
+810 VRLVPTPVDYWVA

-829 RAYRNYFLTVPRNH
+829 RAYRAYFLGLERNRQ
-843 GRPLIDLYTE
+843 RPLIDLYRE
-853 LGQRFP
+853 LGDRFP
-859 VGLASEDVLP
+859 HGLADVDILP

-879 LENAKRARGVAVPA
+879 SARRREINYSAVGV
-893 GGAE
+893 

>member
-1 MTRPQTMAAYQRGIQ
+1 MTMPITVSKYENSLR

-22 LLPVREYLDGVMVQT
+22 LLPAREYLDGVMVQV
-37 DGSVVAGYELS
+37 DGSLVAGYELT

-56 DEMRNR
+56 DTMRNR

-82 MRFEITEGL
+82 MRFEIAEGI
-91 GEVRSLY
+91 GDVRTAY
-98 PRLNR
+98 PQLNR
-103 NENRV
+103 NENPV
-108 LQELDRMRL
+108 LQEIDRVRMHQ
-117 AKWDSNE
+117 WDANDT
-124 ERGYYLRHLLHAY
+124 RGHYLRHLLHAY
-137 FVWNPRTHHEMAE
+137 LVWNPRIHHELADK
-150 RLQGKRNLFSLSA
+150 LQGKKKPLFSLA
-163 EKCIQ
+163 VEKCVA
-168 RNRRDHK
+168 RERREHE

-181 SSLLAGVEQT
+181 GSLLAGVEQT
-191 LVGTGMGVRRHT
+191 LGATGMGVRRMADH
-203 DEEMFQEAKRALNPV
+203 EMFLETKRALNPSLD
-218 WEDRSPLRRPEFA
+218 DRSPLRRPEYS
-231 LEYRSARS
+231 LSYRSARS
-239 QVVNTSIEDEQEN
+239 QITNTSIEDEQES
-252 YIQVG
+252 YLQVG
-257 GLLYAL
+257 GFLYTL

-273 FPGILRELMVLDF
+273 FPGILRELLVLDF
-286 PITVNA
+286 PIVVNA
-292 EVTIPDQTKVL
+292 EVTIPDQTKIL

-325 INVEAQVAQS
+325 INVEAQVAQN

-351 CNYSM
+351 CSYSM
-356 VIAVRTSRP
+356 VIAVRTSKP
-365 IVSRADLEEARRT
+365 IVSRADMDEAQRV

-416 CQENKRDLSCLTLH
+416 GQETKRELNCLTLH

-435 PIEMPWRG
+435 PIETPWQG
-443 TPQSPLMLLET
+443 TPQSPLILLET

-460 PFSPYDPSIGDANML
+460 PFSPYDPSMGDANML
-475 FLAKSGGGKTF
+475 FMAKSGGGKTF

-542 NQPTKDKIAFLKNLT
+542 IQPTKDKIAFLKNLT

-564 GQTDTSLL
+564 GQSDTSLL

-585 RAAVRSGNKT
+585 RASVRADNKT
-595 PTYTDLKNELSTWT
+595 PTYLDLRNELSTWT
-609 DEERIDHIRQLAQLA
+609 DEERIEHIRALAQLA
-624 GVALRQWTGEK
+624 AVALRQWTGEK

-653 WLFFNIEGL
+653 WLFFNTEGL

-671 MSMLIAQSMSERAS
+671 MSMLIAQAMSERAS
-685 GRSGQPSITVLDECW
+685 GKSGQPSITVLDECW
-700 ALLESPVLAD
+700 SLLESPVLAD

-737 GTRQRPKEHGAGIL
+737 GTKQRPKEHGAGIL

-773 SLNEVA
+773 ALNEVA
-779 LNEIKRFSSP
+779 LNEIKRFSAP
-789 RKGKSAEAL
+789 RKGRSAEVL

-810 VRLVPTPVEYWVA
+810 IRLVPTSLDYWVA

-829 RAYRNYFLTVPRNH
+829 RAYRAYFLGLDRYRR
-843 GRPLIDLYTE
+843 RPLIDLYKE
-853 LGQRFP
+853 LAEQFP
-859 VGLASEDVLP
+859 HGLADVDILP
-869 EEASGAVQVA
+869 EELSGAVQEALSVRRPINYVA
-879 LENAKRARGVAVPA
+879 A
-893 GGAE
+893 GA

>member
-1 MTRPQTMAAYQRGIQ
+1 MMPLTRAKHDDILR

-22 LLPVREYLDGVMVQT
+22 LLPIREYLDGVAVQT
-37 DGSVVAGYELS
+37 DGSVIAGYELA

-56 DEMRNR
+56 DEIRNR
-62 SKHAL
+62 SKHSL

-91 GEVRSLY
+91 GEVRSMY

-108 LQELDRMRL
+108 LQEIDRLRMDR
-117 AKWDSNE
+117 WDE
-124 ERGYYLRHLLHAY
+124 HEARGHYLRHLLHAY
-137 FVWNPRTHHEMAE
+137 FVWNPRIHHEMVDQL
-150 RLQGKRNLFSLSA
+150 RGKKNYFSLSV
-163 EKCIQ
+163 EKCIE
-168 RNRRDHK
+168 RERREHE

-191 LVGTGMGVRRHT
+191 LVATGMGVRRLT
-203 DEEMFQEAKRALNPV
+203 EEELFLEAKRALNPV
-218 WEDRSPLRRPEFA
+218 LNDRSPLRRPEYS
-231 LEYRSARS
+231 LQYRSARS
-239 QVVNTSIEDEQEN
+239 QITNTSVEDEQEN
-252 YIQVG
+252 HIQVG
-257 GLLYAL
+257 GLLYTF
-263 VSVKDLPDGT
+263 VSLKDLPDGT

-286 PITVNA
+286 PIVVNS
-292 EVTIPDQTKVL
+292 EITIPDQTKVL

-315 AQRDSNGAFK
+315 AQLDSNGAFK
-325 INVEAQVAQS
+325 INVEAQVAQR
-335 QLQEVLQAV
+335 QLQDVLQAV
-344 ISSSLKV
+344 ISSSLKI

-356 VIAVRTSRP
+356 IIAVRTSKP
-365 IVSRADLEEARRT
+365 ISSRADLEDARRT

-401 SLAQRRLF
+401 SLAQRRLWV
-409 IGSLPGM
+409 GSLPGM
-416 CQENKRDLSCLTLH
+416 SQDNKRDLSCLTLH

-435 PIEMPWRG
+435 PIEMPWYG

-532 LNPWDLPPGE
+532 LNPWDLPPGAT
-542 NQPTKDKIAFLKNLT
+542 QPTKDKVAFLKNLT

-564 GQTDTSLL
+564 GQADTALL
-572 DNILSEAIAKVYK
+572 DNILSEAIVKVYK
-585 RAAVRSGNKT
+585 RASVRAGTKT

-640 LFDRHTTIRTDAN
+640 LFDRHTTIRTDTN

-671 MSMLIAQSMSERAS
+671 MSMLIAQAMSERAS
-685 GRSGQPSITVLDECW
+685 GKSGQPSITVLDECW

-724 SVWGISQTLEDFV
+724 SVWGISQTIEDFV
-737 GTRQRPKEHGAGIL
+737 GTKQRPKEHGAGIL

-766 SPLVEHL
+766 TPLVEHL

-779 LNEIKRFSSP
+779 LGEIKRFSSP

-798 LVLGEKSETTQT
+798 LVLGEKAETTQT
-810 VRLVPTPVEYWVA
+810 IRLMPTSVDYWVA

-829 RAYRNYFLTVPRNH
+829 RAYRRYFLELERNRS
-843 GRPLIDLYTE
+843 RPLIDVYVE
-853 LGQRFP
+853 LAAKFP
-859 VGLASEDVLP
+859 QGLAAEEILP
-869 EEASGAVQVA
+869 EEASGSVQAAVEKPNRRTGTEEPAQVA
-879 LENAKRARGVAVPA
+879 RN
-893 GGAE
+893 